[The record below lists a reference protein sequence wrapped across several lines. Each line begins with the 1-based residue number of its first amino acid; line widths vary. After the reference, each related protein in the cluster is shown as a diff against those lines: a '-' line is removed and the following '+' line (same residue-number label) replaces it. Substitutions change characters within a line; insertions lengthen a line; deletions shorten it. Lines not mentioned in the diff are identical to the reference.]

1 MSALIEQAAEH
12 WRYVAPLLRKPTNED
27 EYDALVEALD
37 ELLVLIADNES
48 HPLAS
53 LASHIGDLI
62 EAYDEAHRPM
72 PKSNGLDV
80 LRYLMLE
87 RGLSEADLSDVGS
100 PDLISEIL
108 SGRRELDIHDIR
120 ALSNHFKVP
129 PDVFF

>member
-12 WRYVAPLLRKPTNED
+12 WGYVAPLLRKPTKED

-37 ELLVLIADNES
+37 ELLVLIEDNES

-53 LASHIGDLI
+53 LASYMGDLI

-100 PDLISEIL
+100 PDLISDIL
-108 SGRRELDIHDIR
+108 SGRHELDIHCIR
-120 ALSNHFKVP
+120 ALSDHFKVP
-129 PDVFF
+129 PEVFL

>member
-1 MSALIEQAAEH
+1 MSALIKQAVEH

-37 ELLVLIADNES
+37 ELLVLIEDNER

-53 LASHIGDLI
+53 LASHMGDLI

-72 PKSNGLDV
+72 PKGNGLDV

-100 PDLISEIL
+100 PDLISDIL
-108 SGRRELDIHDIR
+108 SGRHELDIHYIR
-120 ALSNHFKVP
+120 ALSDHFKVP
-129 PDVFF
+129 PEVFL